1 MKRVT
6 DALIAFGP
14 LGLFLFA
21 IVDGAGVPTP
31 GGLDAALVVLCANNP
46 AAAYFYAAITIVGSL
61 IGCMILFYIARRGG
75 EAYLAK
81 YTSRGRGARFKIWFQ
96 HYGLL
101 TIFIPALV
109 PIPMPLKV
117 FVICAGALG
126 VRPSSYLRVLIAAR
140 IPRYFALAYLGAQ
153 LGTQS
158 WRWITS
164 HWPHLLGFSIALFVL
179 LYAMVKY
186 VDYKRGQR
194 LTLPEDP

>member
-21 IVDGAGVPTP
+21 IADGAGVPSP
-31 GGLDAALVVLCANNP
+31 GGLDAVLILLCANNP
-46 AAAYFYAAITIVGSL
+46 GAAYLLAAITLVGS
-61 IGCMILFYIARRGG
+61 ITGCMILFYIARRGG

-81 YTSRGRGARFKIWFQ
+81 YTASGRGARFKAWFQ

-101 TIFIPALV
+101 TIFIPALI

-126 VRPSSYLRVLIAAR
+126 IRPSAYLRVLIAAR
-140 IPRYFALAYLGAQ
+140 APRYFALAYLGAQ

-158 WRWITS
+158 WQWIVS
-164 HWPHLLGFSIALFVL
+164 HWPHLLGFSVVLFIL

-186 VDYKRGQR
+186 VDYRRGQR
-194 LTLPEDP
+194 LTVPE